1 VRNMKIL
8 AGLMVVGAA
17 LAGCADETSTTTT
30 TAAAGATTTAAT
42 YPMTLQVPGEKQPLV
57 IKAEPRRIAV
67 LSPDA
72 ATAVDELVGTSRVV
86 AIPSSSKRAAT
97 SVRESDFASVANVI
111 PDGTNPDPEQVL
123 SLNPDLVVVTARHTG
138 EKDASTALA
147 AAGVP
152 TLTLTNNWGTP
163 DQVAD
168 NITLLGKALNA
179 QAQAT
184 KLVEEINTG
193 VNAIKTKYASTS
205 THPSVLIMPNM
216 GGKIYVSATDVLTSA
231 LIDDA
236 GGVNASVKA
245 GIAHTM
251 PTNPEQ
257 VVAANPDMIMLIDVM
272 GTGQSSF
279 NSILSNPAVKNLP
292 AVRQGK
298 VKLFSAGKIY
308 GIGGVELV
316 DGLQDIATW
325 LHP

>member
-1 VRNMKIL
+1 MKIL
-8 AGLMVVGAA
+8 AALLVVGAA
-17 LAGCADETSTTTT
+17 LAGCADEPSNKAT
-30 TAAAGATTTAAT
+30 AAGATTTTAT
-42 YPMTLQVPGEKQPLV
+42 YPMTLQVPGAKQPLV
-57 IKAEPRRIAV
+57 IKAEPQRIAV

-72 ATAVDELVGTSRVV
+72 ATAVDELVGTSRIV
-86 AIPSSSKRAAT
+86 AIPNSSKREAT
-97 SVRESDFASVANVI
+97 SVREKDFASIANVI
-111 PDGTNPDPEQVL
+111 PDGINPDPEQVL
-123 SLNPDLVVVTARHTG
+123 SWNPDLVVVTARHTG
-138 EKDASTALA
+138 EKDASTALT

-168 NITLLGKALNA
+168 NITLIGRALNA
-179 QAQAT
+179 QAQAA
-184 KLVEEINTG
+184 KLVAQINSG
-193 VNAIKTKYASTS
+193 VNAIKTKFASTP

-216 GGKIYVSATDVLTSA
+216 GGKVYVSATDVLTSA

-279 NSILSNPAVKNLP
+279 NAILGNPAVKNLP

-298 VKLFSAGKIY
+298 VKLFSADKIY

-316 DGLQDIATW
+316 DGLQDIAAW